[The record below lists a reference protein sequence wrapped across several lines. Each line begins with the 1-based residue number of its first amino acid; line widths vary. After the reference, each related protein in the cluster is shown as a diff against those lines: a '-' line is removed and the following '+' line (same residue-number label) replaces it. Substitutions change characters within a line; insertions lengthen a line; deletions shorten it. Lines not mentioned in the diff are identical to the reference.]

1 MSGLNF
7 LSQFPEEVKEKII
20 VEFGSIQNLYKK
32 IFDLYQ
38 RQHSLYRIKPIDN
51 QAVANIDNEIYEIEE
66 KLEELGV
73 EDGSDI
79 TSEISS
85 DFGEIIVK
93 KENNTL
99 DLYFKERG
107 TDYETMRSWL
117 KDEYGI

>member
-1 MSGLNF
+1 MSGLN
-7 LSQFPEEVKEKII
+7 LLNQFPEEIKEKII
-20 VEFGSIQNLYKK
+20 AEFGSIQDLYKK

-38 RQHSLYRIKPIDN
+38 RQHSLYKIKPLDN
-51 QAVANIDNEIYEIEE
+51 QKVANIDNEIYDIEE

-85 DFGEIIVK
+85 DFGEIMVN
-93 KENNTL
+93 KEINNL
-99 DLYFKERG
+99 DLYLKQRG

-117 KDEYGI
+117 KDKYGI